1 MKLYVFLVNTG
12 TTLTFDTELAV
23 QNVSDLKHAIQTKYK
38 IAIQHQVLV
47 VNGGECMAAD
57 RRVCSYSAGTDTN
70 PIFLFNK
77 EMILCERPPAIP
89 KTTFSAENEMELKV
103 EESLM
108 MPAVF
113 HTVASRTQLAV
124 EMYEVAKKLCSFC
137 EGLVH
142 DEHLQHQGWAAI
154 MANLEDCTYSYQ
166 KLLFKFENAYS
177 NYLQSIDEIKLK
189 LTHLGTA
196 VSIMAK
202 IPLLECL
209 TRHSYKECLG
219 RLDSSVGNGGA
230 ESEETEDEKSAELVL
245 FSDIPRVNNKSLLA
259 SFCKSVEH
267 SALDSTDPGNVKENK
282 ESSQNTAV
290 EDNKT
295 SEELNESDLP
305 SFNVSLLDWIN
316 VQDRPNDVESLV
328 RKCFD
333 SMSRL
338 DPRIIQPFLV
348 ECRQTIAKLDN
359 QNMKAIKGLEDRLYA
374 LDQMIASCSRLVN
387 EQKELAQKSHVVVRC
402 SICCSFPVRTSTG
415 TVGGDSGDAP
425 ASCHGLVGTGIS
437 SQGASPDPGGGVVP
451 LQGPS
456 TPEAFAAS
464 RALMGMPTPPSP
476 PRLRGPGIASRGKP
490 ALGYPGGWQRERS
503 PPRRSG
509 RGSDSSP
516 PSSDHGSLSPSA
528 PRRQGRSRDAG
539 KRHHSSA
546 SEGSRSRDSRRR
558 SPDYASAPRERS
570 ERRSSVRSPTRGRHR
585 SRGRS
590 RSSRRSTPRD
600 TRHRSRSRHRSAS
613 RRSRHRSHS
622 PASRYRS
629 RSPERSRHRSPSPG
643 SIPTRSPVRVP
654 VAESESRHRSRSPVH
669 TPRSPQTN
677 REARRETPSPVG
689 TVAQSAPAPADT
701 RRGSTSP
708 THSRVRAPAPDHA
721 APTVTAPHTREPTPR
736 HRSRSPPHKRHAKLK
751 AHRRHSSS
759 SSSRSPPRRRHHY
772 RREDSASRSTSR
784 ERGDRSRGSRR
795 HHTHGSL
802 TQPVSS
808 YAAPGPAPQ
817 GSYPAPG
824 AVPAWPQGPWQWPYW
839 QWAPQPTQ
847 GTGSV
852 PSMGPHPPPPLQSQ
866 GVEEDSSEGESDPL
880 EGPSTG
886 PIPQSSSSS
895 PAEATARDRGTPL
908 PDFKTHQEL
917 LKRLAENLKLDIKEL
932 VEEEDPLFGAVG
944 PAGPTRMA
952 LPVHESVLKLVKPLW
967 ETPASVAPTSK
978 TAERKYY
985 VPLQGFEYLFNHP
998 APGSLVV
1005 DAVNQRDRQGTHANT
1020 PKNKESKKLD
1030 LFGRK
1035 IYSTA
1040 ALQLRMANYQAL
1052 LGRYTLNLWS
1062 SLQRFL
1068 PGLPQDML
1076 ADFNTLVQEGSLV
1089 ANAAL
1094 QSASDATD
1102 AAGRAMAS
1110 GIVMRRASW
1119 LQSSGLSP
1127 EVQQAIQDL
1136 PFTGSGLF
1144 SDRTDEKLHA
1154 LKDSRA
1160 TLKSLGLYVPQ
1171 AARRQG
1177 RPRPPRQ
1184 QHQQAPPRPPPR
1196 PPQSRRG
1203 RDRFRQGNR
1212 RDRQGPAGGSQQGP
1226 QKGAK
1231 RQWCCFVMLHADQD
1245 GEKLQALLRLVTELL
1260 ERVKIV
1266 EALSTVPQMYCL
1278 AVVEVVRRKMFI
1290 KHYREWAGA
1299 LIKDGKHLYEAEKA
1313 KRESFGKLFSK
1324 FFLRNRLFRGLES
1337 WPPSFCTRKPRRFDS
1352 ELPDISLTD
1361 LQFLQSFCPS
1371 EVQPLLRVPILCD
1384 FEPLHQHVLALHN
1397 LVKAAQSLDEMS
1409 QTITDLLN
1417 EQKVSNSQ
1425 ASPQS
1430 ATTPRMESTK
1440 GTTIATSSRTPP
1452 SLSLQ
1457 GPLCPPVC
1465 PPAALDELSPD
1476 SIDAHTFDFETIT
1489 HPNLEQALKQ
1499 GSLDLDSLAESPESD
1514 FMSAVNEFVI
1524 EENASSPNII
1534 SDPQSPEMMVESLYS
1549 SVINAIDN
1557 RRMQD
1562 TNICVKEESLNVR
1575 MEKCRVVAQESQFNL
1590 RNIKEDLCHFRTF
1603 VQKEQCDFS
1612 NSLKCTSV
1620 EIRNIIQKVK
1630 LSLEKTL
1637 KDKHQKELQSLKNEY
1652 ETRINTLLEDVEE
1665 NKKKIK
1671 KLKGDLIG
1679 LEEVLQNKDNEFA
1692 MVKNEKEVV
1701 VCLQYEKDQKLLALE
1716 GQMKT
1721 QNCEIKELRQS
1732 REVVLEDLKKLH
1744 IESDEKIQL
1753 LRVEFQSLEESHLKE
1768 LENNLQIR
1776 HTQEFD
1782 KLIAE
1787 HKDCLDKLK
1796 KENQQRFEQMHESQA
1811 AVVQEREQHIEEL
1824 KLKISDLLDLRCKLE
1839 VELALKE
1846 AETEE
1851 MKILLEESRTQQQE
1865 ILKSLIDKE
1874 TENLRKEL
1882 DKLNHQIQV
1891 NNDEYQVGLV
1901 ELRILMTIEKDQCI
1915 SELVNRHEEETN
1927 VLKIELNKVTSLHQ
1941 KALEVEKSLKEQ
1953 IIELRSKLEVE
1964 VNALKKQ
1971 KEEKLVLCEQK
1982 DTFEAIIHNL
1992 EEEKE
1997 LLITNQEQDRKL
2009 LVQKL
2014 SSEKE
2019 DAIQIIRKESELQ
2032 REAVEKELL
2041 EKIQL
2046 LEMQVNQSPPI
2057 ELSAASSL
2065 VAELQEK
2072 LEEEKMKFL
2081 EQLEEQEKRKNEEM
2095 QNFRMSLTA
2104 EQQTN
2109 FNTVLT
2115 REKMKKENIINDLS
2129 DKLKTITQQQE
2140 RDKDLIE
2147 TLSEDRA
2154 RLLEEKKKLEEVNKM
2169 RSSNFISSA
2178 YLPIASE
2185 SCGAC
2190 APDLPDETERVAS
2203 EITDE
2208 GRLDSA
2214 MDSSMMAVHENIHM
2228 LSEEKQRIMLLERTL
2243 QLKEEEN
2250 KRLNQRLMSQSMSS
2264 VSSRH
2269 SEKIAIRDF
2278 QVGDLVLIILDER
2291 HDNYVLFTVSP
2302 TLYFLHS
2309 ESLAALD
2316 LKPASGASRRPW
2328 VLGKVMEKE
2337 YCQAK
2342 KAQNR
2347 FKVPLGTKFYRVKA
2361 VPWNKKV

>member
-1 MKLYVFLVNTG
+1 MKLYVFVVNTG

-177 NYLQSIDEIKLK
+177 NYLQSIDDIKLK

-196 VSIMAK
+196 VSIMSK

-209 TRHSYKECLG
+209 TRHSYRECLG
-219 RLDSSVGNGGA
+219 RLDSSVGHGGA

-245 FSDIPRVNNKSLLA
+245 SSDIPRVHNKSLLA

-267 SALDSTDPGNVKENK
+267 SALDSTDPGNVKENR
-282 ESSQNTAV
+282 ESSQNTTV
-290 EDNKT
+290 ENSKT

-338 DPRIIQPFLV
+338 DPKIIQPFLV

-387 EQKELAQKSHVVVRC
+387 EQKDLAQG
-402 SICCSFPVRTSTG
+402 FL
-415 TVGGDSGDAP
+415 AN
-425 ASCHGLVGTGIS
+425 
-437 SQGASPDPGGGVVP
+437 Q
-451 LQGPS
+451 
-456 TPEAFAAS
+456 
-464 RALMGMPTPPSP
+464 
-476 PRLRGPGIASRGKP
+476 
-490 ALGYPGGWQRERS
+490 
-503 PPRRSG
+503 
-509 RGSDSSP
+509 
-516 PSSDHGSLSPSA
+516 
-528 PRRQGRSRDAG
+528 
-539 KRHHSSA
+539 KR
-546 SEGSRSRDSRRR
+546 
-558 SPDYASAPRERS
+558 
-570 ERRSSVRSPTRGRHR
+570 
-585 SRGRS
+585 
-590 RSSRRSTPRD
+590 
-600 TRHRSRSRHRSAS
+600 
-613 RRSRHRSHS
+613 
-622 PASRYRS
+622 
-629 RSPERSRHRSPSPG
+629 
-643 SIPTRSPVRVP
+643 
-654 VAESESRHRSRSPVH
+654 
-669 TPRSPQTN
+669 
-677 REARRETPSPVG
+677 
-689 TVAQSAPAPADT
+689 
-701 RRGSTSP
+701 
-708 THSRVRAPAPDHA
+708 
-721 APTVTAPHTREPTPR
+721 
-736 HRSRSPPHKRHAKLK
+736 
-751 AHRRHSSS
+751 
-759 SSSRSPPRRRHHY
+759 
-772 RREDSASRSTSR
+772 
-784 ERGDRSRGSRR
+784 
-795 HHTHGSL
+795 
-802 TQPVSS
+802 
-808 YAAPGPAPQ
+808 
-817 GSYPAPG
+817 
-824 AVPAWPQGPWQWPYW
+824 
-839 QWAPQPTQ
+839 
-847 GTGSV
+847 
-852 PSMGPHPPPPLQSQ
+852 
-866 GVEEDSSEGESDPL
+866 
-880 EGPSTG
+880 
-886 PIPQSSSSS
+886 
-895 PAEATARDRGTPL
+895 
-908 PDFKTHQEL
+908 
-917 LKRLAENLKLDIKEL
+917 AENLKDPSVLPDLCLSHANQLMIMLTNHRKLLDIKQKCTTAKQEL
-932 VEEEDPLFGAVG
+932 ANNLQV
-944 PAGPTRMA
+944 R
-952 LPVHESVLKLVKPLW
+952 LK
-967 ETPASVAPTSK
+967 
-978 TAERKYY
+978 
-985 VPLQGFEYLFNHP
+985 
-998 APGSLVV
+998 
-1005 DAVNQRDRQGTHANT
+1005 
-1020 PKNKESKKLD
+1020 
-1030 LFGRK
+1030 
-1035 IYSTA
+1035 
-1040 ALQLRMANYQAL
+1040 
-1052 LGRYTLNLWS
+1052 
-1062 SLQRFL
+1062 
-1068 PGLPQDML
+1068 
-1076 ADFNTLVQEGSLV
+1076 
-1089 ANAAL
+1089 
-1094 QSASDATD
+1094 
-1102 AAGRAMAS
+1102 
-1110 GIVMRRASW
+1110 
-1119 LQSSGLSP
+1119 
-1127 EVQQAIQDL
+1127 
-1136 PFTGSGLF
+1136 
-1144 SDRTDEKLHA
+1144 
-1154 LKDSRA
+1154 
-1160 TLKSLGLYVPQ
+1160 
-1171 AARRQG
+1171 
-1177 RPRPPRQ
+1177 
-1184 QHQQAPPRPPPR
+1184 
-1196 PPQSRRG
+1196 
-1203 RDRFRQGNR
+1203 
-1212 RDRQGPAGGSQQGP
+1212 
-1226 QKGAK
+1226 
-1231 RQWCCFVMLHADQD
+1231 WCCFVMLHADQD
-1245 GEKLQALLRLVTELL
+1245 GEKLQALFRLVTELL

-1290 KHYREWAGA
+1290 KHYREWAVA

-1313 KRESFGKLFSK
+1313 KRESFGKLFK
-1324 FFLRNRLFRGLES
+1324 LFMDGNMILGE
-1337 WPPSFCTRKPRRFDS
+1337 TRKPRRFDS

-1397 LVKAAQSLDEMS
+1397 LVKTVQSLDEMS

-1430 ATTPRMESTK
+1430 ATTPRMESAK

-1457 GPLCPPVC
+1457 GPLSPPVC
-1465 PPAALDELSPD
+1465 PPAPLDELSPD
-1476 SIDAHTFDFETIT
+1476 SIDAHTFDFETIA

-1524 EENASSPNII
+1524 EENPSSPNIV

-1562 TNICVKEESLNVR
+1562 TNICVKEDSLNAR

-1590 RNIKEDLCHFRTF
+1590 KNIKEDLCHFRTF

-1620 EIRNIIQKVK
+1620 EIRNIIQTVK
-1630 LSLEKTL
+1630 LSLEKAL
-1637 KDKHQKELQSLKNEY
+1637 KDKHQKELQSLKSEY
-1652 ETRINTLLEDVEE
+1652 ETRIDTLLEDVEE

-1671 KLKGDLIG
+1671 KLTGDLIG

-1692 MVKNEKEVV
+1692 MVKNEKEAV
-1701 VCLQYEKDQKLLALE
+1701 VCLQNERDQKLLALE
-1716 GQMKT
+1716 GQMKD

-1732 REVVLEDLKKLH
+1732 REMVLEDLKKLH
-1744 IESDEKIQL
+1744 IENDEKIQL
-1753 LRVEFQSLEESHLKE
+1753 LRAELQSLEQSHLTE

-1776 HTQEFD
+1776 HTQEFE

-1787 HKDCLDKLK
+1787 HKNCLDKLK
-1796 KENQQRFEQMHESQA
+1796 KENQQRFEQMQESHA
-1811 AVVQEREQHIEEL
+1811 AVVQEKEQQIEKL
-1824 KLKISDLLDLRCKLE
+1824 KLKISDLFDVRCKLE
-1839 VELALKE
+1839 VELAMKE
-1846 AETEE
+1846 ADTDE
-1851 MKILLEESRTQQQE
+1851 MKILLEESRTQQQD

-1874 TENLRKEL
+1874 TEHLRKEL
-1882 DKLNHQIQV
+1882 DNLNHKIQV

-1901 ELRILMTIEKDQCI
+1901 ELRTLMTIEKDLCI
-1915 SELVNRHEEETN
+1915 SELVDRHEEETN

-1941 KALEVEKSLKEQ
+1941 KAFEVEKSLKEQ
-1953 IIELRSKLEVE
+1953 IIELQSKLEVE
-1964 VNALKKQ
+1964 ANALEKQ
-1971 KEEKLVLCEQK
+1971 KEEKLAVCEQK
-1982 DTFEAIIHNL
+1982 DKFEAVIHNL

-1997 LLITNQEQDRKL
+1997 LLITNQEQERKL
-2009 LVQKL
+2009 LVQRL

-2019 DAIQIIRKESELQ
+2019 DAIRITLKEFELQ

-2046 LEMQVNQSPPI
+2046 LEMQVNQSPSI

-2065 VAELQEK
+2065 VIELQEK
-2072 LEEEKMKFL
+2072 LEEEKIKFL

-2154 RLLEEKKKLEEVNKM
+2154 RLLEEKKKLEEEVNKM
-2169 RSSNFISSA
+2169 RSSNFIPSA
-2178 YLPIASE
+2178 YLPTASE
-2185 SCGAC
+2185 SCEAC
-2190 APDLPDETERVAS
+2190 APDLPAETERVAS

-2214 MDSSMMAVHENIHM
+2214 METSMM
-2228 LSEEKQRIMLLERTL
+2228 
-2243 QLKEEEN
+2243 
-2250 KRLNQRLMSQSMSS
+2250 MSQSMSS

-2316 LKPASGASRRPW
+2316 LKPGECASGASRRPW